1 MPKIQQLS
9 PHVADLIA
17 AGEVVER
24 PASAAKELVEN
35 AIDAGARNVTV
46 ELQNGG
52 MTFLRVTDD
61 GCGIPADEAETAFLR
76 HATSKLRQA
85 ADLEAIHTLGFR
97 GEALAAISS
106 VSRIDLLTKTADAP
120 FGLSLHLE
128 AGKVTQREEAGCPD
142 GTTIIVRDLFFN
154 TPARMKFMKRDTVEG
169 SALLDTVR
177 RLAVA
182 HPEVSFR
189 VLREGEE
196 LLHTSGDGQLLGAV
210 YAVLGR
216 QTAKDMIAVDSH
228 WEKIALTGFVTKPTA
243 TRGNR
248 SGQLFFV
255 NGRFVRSK
263 TLMAALEEAY
273 RNRMMVGRFPAC
285 VLHLHIPEH
294 LVDVNVHPAKTEVK
308 FLNEREVFD
317 CVRYGV
323 QGALDGD
330 AGRVELKLNSG
341 HTAAP
346 RQDFYRTMTAE
357 EYREFSKAAQNAP
370 RVQPSAAALNSLK
383 SPSRFEPTKTA
394 PELTNRSVG
403 DDAHIVPPAGIS
415 HSPVPAVTDTPAEFA
430 NHSVG
435 DDAHIAPSA
444 GISHSPVPAA
454 TDTPA
459 EPANHS
465 VGDDAHIAPPAGISH
480 FPVPAVT
487 DTPAEPANHSV
498 GDDAHIVPPADAP
511 HPPASDQAEPLDQTA
526 LPLPEQTWRLVGE
539 AFDTYL
545 IVEQGAEL
553 LLIDKHAAHE
563 RILFEKLRART
574 EPVLPQLLLQPII
587 CTPEREETAVLLENS
602 ALLAE
607 FGYDYTDLGGALAI
621 RQIPAELDSAEA
633 ASSLTAL
640 AGELLAGKQLAP
652 EALRDNLLHTVACKA
667 AIKGSRHT
675 DEAEK
680 RALVAEV
687 LSRSD
692 IQYCPHGRPVCIRLT
707 RGQLERQFKRG

>member
-273 RNRMMVGRFPAC
+273 RNRMMAGRFPAC

-403 DDAHIVPPAGIS
+403 DDAHIAPPAGISHSPVPAVTDTPAEPANHSVGDDAHIVPPAGIS
-415 HSPVPAVTDTPAEFA
+415 HSPVPAVTDTPAE
-430 NHSVG
+430 
-435 DDAHIAPSA
+435 
-444 GISHSPVPAA
+444 
-454 TDTPA
+454 
-459 EPANHS
+459 PANHS
-465 VGDDAHIAPPAGISH
+465 G
-480 FPVPAVT
+480 
-487 DTPAEPANHSV
+487 

-621 RQIPAELDSAEA
+621 RQIPAELDPAEA